1 MIQVLKEKKLSWL
14 VKTSKEKEKK
24 VLRRTIRWIYH
35 VKVIEEVVLSDVSKL
50 DDLVMKKN
58 QRYQKQF
65 SPEKRL

>member
-1 MIQVLKEKKLSWL
+1 MSWL

-35 VKVIEEVVLSDVSKL
+35 VKVIEEVVLSDASKL

>member
-1 MIQVLKEKKLSWL
+1 MSWL

-35 VKVIEEVVLSDVSKL
+35 VKVIEEVALSDVSKL

>member
-1 MIQVLKEKKLSWL
+1 MSWL

>member
-1 MIQVLKEKKLSWL
+1 M
-14 VKTSKEKEKK
+14 
-24 VLRRTIRWIYH
+24 RWIYH

-58 QRYQKQF
+58 NRYQKQF

>member
-1 MIQVLKEKKLSWL
+1 MSWL

-35 VKVIEEVVLSDVSKL
+35 VKEIEEVVLSDVSKL